1 MTSSQAPKSSSP
13 DSPSGSIE
21 DLETRI
27 AFLEDLVESLNQQLA
42 DMNQEFSLAKQAMRL
57 MNQRLEQV
65 TLQSNEKSDSP
76 EPPPPHY

>member
-1 MTSSQAPKSSSP
+1 MTSSQVPKSASSN
-13 DSPSGSIE
+13 SPSDSIE

-42 DMNQEFSLAKQAMRL
+42 DINQEFSLAKQAMRL

-65 TLQSNEKSDSP
+65 TLHSNGKSDAP